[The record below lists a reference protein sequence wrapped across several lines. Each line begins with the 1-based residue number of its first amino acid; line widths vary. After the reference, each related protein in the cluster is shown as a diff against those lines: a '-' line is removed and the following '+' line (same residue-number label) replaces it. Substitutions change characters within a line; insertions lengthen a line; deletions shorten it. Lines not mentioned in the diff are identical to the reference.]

1 MNQTPILIIGA
12 RSVGMKVLAIL
23 QDLPEY
29 RVIGFIDE
37 DPELGPEWH
46 GAPVWPLQKAA
57 VLPWQENEATGATGI
72 GNLVA
77 ACAIGDPVARKRIWD
92 QLKAYGWAES
102 PSLIHPSVDFNS
114 SELPIGAVVCQ
125 NCVVQPMAVL
135 GDYST
140 MNVGAVLGP
149 GAIVEDYVTVNGQTF
164 ICANS
169 KVRSFSYIGVGAK
182 ILQGL
187 EVAEGVTVGAG
198 AVVTKDIL
206 EHWTTWAG
214 VPARKIGEK
223 ENPFA

>member
-1 MNQTPILIIGA
+1 VNQTPIVIIGA
-12 RSVGMKVLAIL
+12 RSVGLKVIAVL

-29 RVIGFIDE
+29 RVLGFLDE
-37 DPELGPEWH
+37 AKFANNEWE
-46 GAPVWPLQKAA
+46 GVPVWPLSKAA
-57 VLPWQENEATGATGI
+57 DLSDGATA
-72 GNLVA
+72 A
-77 ACAIGDPVARKRIWD
+77 ACAIGDPVARKRIWG
-92 QLKAYGWAES
+92 LLESYGWPEQL
-102 PSLIHPSVDFNS
+102 SLIHPSADFNS
-114 SELPIGAVVCQ
+114 AELPIGAVVCQ
-125 NCVVQPMAVL
+125 NCVVQPMAIL

-169 KVRSFSYIGVGAK
+169 LVRSFSYIGVGAK

-206 EHWTTWAG
+206 ESWTTWAG

-223 ENPFA
+223 ENPFG